1 MKKKIV
7 FLSIFILILLSG
19 CFFQLPEK
27 VTVKSTPT
35 YNFNVGSFSKS
46 FSEQF
51 DVKSLFTSLEEKDPR
66 IKIYDYNP
74 EGTSEY
80 QQFLIKM
87 PIQDIQLDF
96 GDFINE
102 IGLSDAVKDIS
113 FNKTIKIPE
122 INFSNKDSF
131 DISGLK
137 NVVGNFIYVES
148 HTTSDEISDIPF
160 VGKGEFSEITYSSGT
175 LTIEITNGSTNSV
188 KLIGNGLDYKC
199 ECNGNN
205 FTLDLKGKTI
215 NSDMQIQIDSESAIT
230 YRMYAI
236 NTVVSKASGI
246 KYTQAFS
253 KEIDLDLGFDSL
265 GVKSCTIADGFV
277 SAKTNVPSGWK
288 GVTLTKNIELS
299 GAMETTLDTD
309 EKSLKDASL
318 SNNNIK
324 MKADV
329 TLNLYNATI
338 DFSKNLDLDVQFK
351 VNSFSEVSMELD
363 TNQDSLSISES
374 YDLPKEMSKYI
385 KTISLSK
392 SQITGTYT
400 NTLPA
405 ENDISISAT
414 SNFLGLDDTETL
426 AANNKSKE
434 IKIGNDSNEK
444 TITISD
450 NSKIDFKVNVM
461 LPGATKENPN
471 LICVKNVTPG
481 TTYELGMNLS
491 FDLDWTKVCLNEIT
505 TESQEG
511 AFATDFSLK
520 SVFSS
525 IDDSFKT
532 NFASNIQ
539 INTLPL
545 YLYVEKPE
553 LALFNNFTFSNESKI
568 EIGNGTVTDNNAN
581 FSSEPKEINQLEF
594 CEFPKLDFADST
606 IVTTDISKKDYS
618 SFIDLKD
625 VINGQVNEGDSLCI
639 EYNIGFTMDDDSG
652 DIEITKT
659 ELEEAGENTSISIY
673 LVVVVP
679 LDFDLTEKES
689 INLLDVVGLQLSG
702 DKDLF
707 NRDSATENEQ
717 LSEVL
722 KQIRSTSLNYE
733 VIKTPFYSSNGMSFE
748 VEFTQDNKFTLGIE
762 NGSINIDPQELL
774 SSYPLQP
781 KVLLNIPKTNFYF
794 SRDDS
799 FEVALSIKIDANAE
813 IEIFGGEK

>member
-7 FLSIFILILLSG
+7 LLSIFILILLSG
-19 CFFQLPEK
+19 CFFQLPERISLK
-27 VTVKSTPT
+27 TNPT
-35 YNFNVGSFSKS
+35 YNFNIGSLSYS
-46 FSEQF
+46 FSEKL
-51 DVKSLFTSLEEKDPR
+51 DIDNLFNSIGESDPR

-74 EGTSEY
+74 DEKSEY

-137 NVVGNFIYVES
+137 NVVGNFITVEPP
-148 HTTSDEISDIPF
+148 TTSDEISDIPF
-160 VGKGEFSEITYSSGT
+160 VGKGKFSEITYSSGT

-199 ECNGNN
+199 ECNGNY

-215 NSDMQIQIDSESAIT
+215 KSDMQIQIDSESAIT

-253 KEIDLDLGFDSL
+253 KEIDLDLGFESL
-265 GVKSCTIADGFV
+265 GVESCTIADGFV

-288 GVTLTKNIELS
+288 GVTLAKSINLTGAIGGNFDDELKLQDEILEDDIIYMN
-299 GAMETTLDTD
+299 ATATL
-309 EKSLKDASL
+309 
-318 SNNNIK
+318 
-324 MKADV
+324 
-329 TLNLYNATI
+329 TLNNATI

-400 NTLPA
+400 NTFP
-405 ENDISISAT
+405 EGNDISISAT
-414 SNFLGLDDTETL
+414 SNFLGLNGTETL

-444 TITISD
+444 TITINDGSA
-450 NSKIDFKVNVM
+450 IDFEVNVL
-461 LPGATKENPN
+461 LPGATQEKPN
-471 LICVKNVTPG
+471 LLCVKNVTSG

-491 FDLDWTKVCLNEIT
+491 FDLDWTKVELKDIT
-505 TESQEG
+505 AESSKG
-511 AFATDFSLK
+511 AVATNFSL
-520 SVFSS
+520 SS
-525 IDDSFKT
+525 MFTEFDDFLKT
-532 NFASNIQ
+532 DLASDIK
-539 INTLPL
+539 IKCLPL

-553 LALFNNFTFSNESKI
+553 ITSFKNLEINGSIK
-568 EIGNGTVTDNNAN
+568 IGNGKVNGDTVE
-581 FSSEPKEINQLEF
+581 FSKNPELINELKTSY
-594 CEFPKLDFADST
+594 FPNLKFKDDGKT
-606 IVTTDISKKDYS
+606 VINDISKENNSGCISLED
-618 SFIDLKD
+618 I
-625 VINGQVNEGDSLCI
+625 VNESNSDNSLCF
-639 EYNIGFTMDDDSG
+639 EY
-652 DIEITKT
+652 DISLEMNNADVVTVTKD
-659 ELEEAGENTSISIY
+659 ELEKANGKTSIAVI
-673 LVVVVP
+673 LAIAVP
-679 LDFDLTEKES
+679 FDFILDEEKE
-689 INLLDVVGLQLSG
+689 IDLLDVTGLKVSEG
-702 DKDLF
+702 EDF
-707 NRDSATENEQ
+707 FGRESATN
-717 LSEVL
+717 LDEVEDIL
-722 KQIRSTSLNYE
+722 KNIHSTFLNYN
-733 VIKTPFYSSNGMSFE
+733 ILKFPFYSEPGIKIVVKFSDDDI
-748 VEFTQDNKFTLGIE
+748 VEFSGND
-762 NGSINIDPQELL
+762 GSINIDLQNLL
-774 SSYPLQP
+774 TQYPLQP
-781 KVLLNIPKTNFYF
+781 EVLVQIPKSNFYI
-794 SRDDS
+794 SRDKAV
-799 FEVALSIKIDANAE
+799 EMNIGILINAAVEIDL
-813 IEIFGGEK
+813 FGGK

>member
-7 FLSIFILILLSG
+7 LLSIFILILLSG

-51 DVKSLFTSLEEKDPR
+51 DVKSLFSSLEEKDPR

-80 QQFLIKM
+80 QQFLLKM

-137 NVVGNFIYVES
+137 NVVGNFITVES
-148 HTTSDEISDIPF
+148 HTTSDEISAIPF

-199 ECNGNN
+199 ECNGNY

-215 NSDMQIQIDSESAIT
+215 KSDMQIQFDSGSAIT
-230 YRMYAI
+230 YTMYAE

-246 KYTQAFS
+246 NYNQDFS

-265 GVKSCTIADGFV
+265 GVKNCIIAEGSV
-277 SAKTNVPSGWK
+277 SAKTNVPSGWE
-288 GVTLTKNIELS
+288 GVTIAKSIELTGDIEENFDDELNLQDVS
-299 GAMETTLDTD
+299 LEDDEIGMNAIATL
-309 EKSLKDASL
+309 
-318 SNNNIK
+318 
-324 MKADV
+324 
-329 TLNLYNATI
+329 TLNNATI

-444 TITISD
+444 TITIND
-450 NSKIDFKVNVM
+450 DSKIDFKVNVL

-491 FDLDWTKVCLNEIT
+491 FDLDWTRVCLNEIT

-532 NFASNIQ
+532 NFASKIQ
-539 INTLPL
+539 INALPL

-568 EIGNGTVTDNNAN
+568 EIGNGTVTDNDAN
-581 FSSEPKEINQLEF
+581 FSPEPKEINQLDF

-606 IVTTDISKKDYS
+606 IVTTDISKKNYS
-618 SFIDLKD
+618 SYIDLKD

-639 EYNIGFTMDDDSG
+639 EYNIGFTMEDASG

-679 LDFDLTEKES
+679 LDFDLTEEES
-689 INLLDVVGLQLSG
+689 INLLDVVDLQLSG

-799 FEVALSIKIDANAE
+799 FEVALSIKIDADAE

>member
-7 FLSIFILILLSG
+7 LLSIFILILLSG
-19 CFFQLPEK
+19 CFFQLPERISLK
-27 VTVKSTPT
+27 TNPT
-35 YNFNVGSFSKS
+35 YNFNIGSLSYS
-46 FSEQF
+46 FSEKL
-51 DVKSLFTSLEEKDPR
+51 DIDNLFNSIGESDPR

-74 EGTSEY
+74 DEKSEY

-137 NVVGNFIYVES
+137 NLVGNFITVES
-148 HTTSDEISDIPF
+148 HTTSENLSSIQF
-160 VGKGEFSEITYSSGT
+160 VGKDYFTQISYTSGN
-175 LTIEITNGSTNSV
+175 LIISIENGTSNSV
-188 KLIGNGLDYKC
+188 KLIKEGISEYTFDGAGKK
-199 ECNGNN
+199 
-205 FTLDLKGKTI
+205 FTLDLSGKTI
-215 NSDMQIQIDSESAIT
+215 YSDMLLQIDSESAIT
-230 YRMYAI
+230 YTMYPI

-246 KYTQAFS
+246 NHTQDFS
-253 KEIDLDLGFDSL
+253 KEIDLDLGFESL

-277 SAKTNVPSGWK
+277 SAKTNVPSGWE
-288 GVTLTKNIELS
+288 GVTLTKSIKLS

-400 NTLPA
+400 NTLP
-405 ENDISISAT
+405 EGNDISISAT
-414 SNFLGLDDTETL
+414 SNFLGLNGTETL

-444 TITISD
+444 TITINDGSA
-450 NSKIDFKVNVM
+450 IDFEVNVL
-461 LPGATKENPN
+461 LPGATQEKPN
-471 LICVKNVTPG
+471 LLCVKNVTSG

-491 FDLDWTKVCLNEIT
+491 FDLDWTKVELKDIT
-505 TESQEG
+505 AESSKG
-511 AFATDFSLK
+511 AVSTNFSL
-520 SVFSS
+520 SS
-525 IDDSFKT
+525 MFTEFDEFLKIDL
-532 NFASNIQ
+532 ASDIK
-539 INTLPL
+539 IKCLPL

-553 LALFNNFTFSNESKI
+553 ITSFKNLEINGSIK
-568 EIGNGTVTDNNAN
+568 IGNGKVNGDTVE
-581 FSSEPKEINQLEF
+581 FSGNTELINELKTSY
-594 CEFPKLDFADST
+594 FPNLKFKDDGKT
-606 IVTTDISKKDYS
+606 VINDISKENNSGCISLED
-618 SFIDLKD
+618 I
-625 VINGQVNEGDSLCI
+625 VNESNSDNSLCF
-639 EYNIGFTMDDDSG
+639 EY
-652 DIEITKT
+652 DISLEMNNADVVTVTKD
-659 ELEEAGENTSISIY
+659 ELEKANGKTSIAVTLAIA
-673 LVVVVP
+673 VP
-679 LDFDLTEKES
+679 FDFILEDAKE
-689 INLLDVVGLQLSG
+689 IDLLDVTGLKVSEG
-702 DKDLF
+702 EDF
-707 NRDSATENEQ
+707 FGRESATN
-717 LSEVL
+717 LDEVEDIL
-722 KQIRSTSLNYE
+722 KNIHSTFLNYN
-733 VIKTPFYSSNGMSFE
+733 ILKFPFYSEPGIKIVVKFSDDDI
-748 VEFTQDNKFTLGIE
+748 VEFSGND
-762 NGSINIDPQELL
+762 GSINIDLQNLL
-774 SSYPLQP
+774 TQYPLQP
-781 KVLLNIPKTNFYF
+781 EVLVQIPKSNFYI
-794 SRDDS
+794 SRDKAV
-799 FEVALSIKIDANAE
+799 EMNIGILINAAVEIDL
-813 IEIFGGEK
+813 FGGK

>member
-19 CFFQLPEK
+19 CFFQLPERISLK
-27 VTVKSTPT
+27 TNPT
-35 YNFNVGSFSKS
+35 YNFNIGSLSYS
-46 FSEQF
+46 FSEKL
-51 DVKSLFTSLEEKDPR
+51 DIDNLFNSIGESDPR

-74 EGTSEY
+74 DEKSEY

-137 NVVGNFIYVES
+137 NVVGNFITVES

-199 ECNGNN
+199 ECNGNY

-215 NSDMQIQIDSESAIT
+215 KSDMQIQIDSESAIT

-253 KEIDLDLGFDSL
+253 KEIDLDFGFDSL

-277 SAKTNVPSGWK
+277 SAKTNVPSGWD
-288 GVTLTKNIELS
+288 GVTLTKSIELS

-363 TNQDSLSISES
+363 TNQDSFSISES

-392 SQITGTYT
+392 SKITGTYT
-400 NTLPA
+400 NTLP
-405 ENDISISAT
+405 EGNDISISAV
-414 SNFLGLDDTETL
+414 SNFLNLHDTQDLE
-426 AANNKSKE
+426 ANKKSE
-434 IKIGNDSNEK
+434 DFDINSNGEQ
-444 TITISD
+444 TITINDGST
-450 NSKIDFKVNVM
+450 IDFEVNVL
-461 LPGATKENPN
+461 LPGATQENPN
-471 LICVKNVTPG
+471 LLCVKNVTSG

-491 FDLDWTKVCLNEIT
+491 FDLDWTKVELKDIT
-505 TESQEG
+505 ADSSKG
-511 AFATDFSLK
+511 AVATNFSL
-520 SVFSS
+520 SS
-525 IDDSFKT
+525 MFTEFDDFLKT
-532 NFASNIQ
+532 DLASDIK
-539 INTLPL
+539 IKCLPL

-553 LALFNNFTFSNESKI
+553 ITSFKNLEINGSIK
-568 EIGNGTVTDNNAN
+568 IGNGKVNGDTVE
-581 FSSEPKEINQLEF
+581 FSKNPELINELKTSY
-594 CEFPKLDFADST
+594 FPNLKFKDDGKT
-606 IVTTDISKKDYS
+606 VINDISKENNSGCISLED
-618 SFIDLKD
+618 I
-625 VINGQVNEGDSLCI
+625 VNESNSDNSLCF
-639 EYNIGFTMDDDSG
+639 EY
-652 DIEITKT
+652 DISLEMNNADVVTVTKD
-659 ELEEAGENTSISIY
+659 ELEKANGKTSIAVTLAIA
-673 LVVVVP
+673 VP
-679 LDFDLTEKES
+679 FDFILEDAKE
-689 INLLDVVGLQLSG
+689 IDLLDVTGLKVSEG
-702 DKDLF
+702 EDF
-707 NRDSATENEQ
+707 FGRESATN
-717 LSEVL
+717 LDEVEDIL
-722 KQIRSTSLNYE
+722 KNIDSTFLNYN
-733 VIKTPFYSSNGMSFE
+733 ILKFPFYSEPRIKMVVKFSDDDI
-748 VEFTQDNKFTLGIE
+748 VEFSGND
-762 NGSINIDPQELL
+762 GSINIDLQNLL
-774 SSYPLQP
+774 TQYPLQP
-781 KVLLNIPKTNFYF
+781 EVLLQIPKSNFYI
-794 SRDDS
+794 SRDKAV
-799 FEVALSIKIDANAE
+799 EMNIGILINAAVEIDL
-813 IEIFGGEK
+813 FGGK

>member
-7 FLSIFILILLSG
+7 LLSIFILILLSG
-19 CFFQLPEK
+19 CFFQLPERISLK
-27 VTVKSTPT
+27 TNPT
-35 YNFNVGSFSKS
+35 YNFNIGSLSYS
-46 FSEQF
+46 FSEKL
-51 DVKSLFTSLEEKDPR
+51 DIDNLFNSIGESDPR

-74 EGTSEY
+74 DEKSEY

-137 NVVGNFIYVES
+137 NVVGNFITVES

-199 ECNGNN
+199 ECNGNY

-215 NSDMQIQIDSESAIT
+215 KSDMQIQIDSESAIT

-253 KEIDLDLGFDSL
+253 KEIDLDLGFESL

-288 GVTLTKNIELS
+288 GVTLAKSINLTGAIGGNFDDELKLQDEILEDDIIYMN
-299 GAMETTLDTD
+299 ATATL
-309 EKSLKDASL
+309 
-318 SNNNIK
+318 
-324 MKADV
+324 
-329 TLNLYNATI
+329 TLNNATI

-400 NTLPA
+400 NTLP
-405 ENDISISAT
+405 EGNDISISAT
-414 SNFLGLDDTETL
+414 SNFLGLNGTETL

-444 TITISD
+444 TITINDGSA
-450 NSKIDFKVNVM
+450 IDFEVNVL
-461 LPGATKENPN
+461 LPGATQEKPN
-471 LICVKNVTPG
+471 LLCVKNVTSG

-491 FDLDWTKVCLNEIT
+491 FDLDWTKVELKDIT
-505 TESQEG
+505 AESSKG
-511 AFATDFSLK
+511 AVATNFSL
-520 SVFSS
+520 SS
-525 IDDSFKT
+525 MFTEFDEFLKIDL
-532 NFASNIQ
+532 ASDIK
-539 INTLPL
+539 IKCLPL

-553 LALFNNFTFSNESKI
+553 ITSFKNLEINGSIK
-568 EIGNGTVTDNNAN
+568 IGNGKVNGDTVE
-581 FSSEPKEINQLEF
+581 FSGNTELINELKTSY
-594 CEFPKLDFADST
+594 FPNLKFKDDGKT
-606 IVTTDISKKDYS
+606 VINDISKENNSGCISLED
-618 SFIDLKD
+618 I
-625 VINGQVNEGDSLCI
+625 VNESNSDNSLCF
-639 EYNIGFTMDDDSG
+639 EY
-652 DIEITKT
+652 DISLEMNNADVVTVTKD
-659 ELEEAGENTSISIY
+659 ELEKANGKTSIAVTLAIA
-673 LVVVVP
+673 VP
-679 LDFDLTEKES
+679 FDFILEDAKE
-689 INLLDVVGLQLSG
+689 IDLLDVTGLKVSEG
-702 DKDLF
+702 EDF
-707 NRDSATENEQ
+707 FGRESATN
-717 LSEVL
+717 LDEVEDIL
-722 KQIRSTSLNYE
+722 KNIHSTFLNYN
-733 VIKTPFYSSNGMSFE
+733 ILKFPFYSEPGIKIVVKFSDDDI
-748 VEFTQDNKFTLGIE
+748 VEFSGND
-762 NGSINIDPQELL
+762 GSINIDLQNLL
-774 SSYPLQP
+774 TQYPLQP
-781 KVLLNIPKTNFYF
+781 EVLVQIPKSNFYI
-794 SRDDS
+794 SRDKAV
-799 FEVALSIKIDANAE
+799 EMNIGILINAAVEIDL
-813 IEIFGGEK
+813 FGGK

>member
-7 FLSIFILILLSG
+7 LLSIFILILLSG
-19 CFFQLPEK
+19 CFFQLPERISLK
-27 VTVKSTPT
+27 TNPT
-35 YNFNVGSFSKS
+35 YNFNIGSLSYKKKKKL
-46 FSEQF
+46 
-51 DVKSLFTSLEEKDPR
+51 DIDNLFNSIGESDPR

-74 EGTSEY
+74 DEKSEY

-137 NVVGNFIYVES
+137 NVVGNFITVES

-199 ECNGNN
+199 ECNGNY

-215 NSDMQIQIDSESAIT
+215 KSDMQIQIDSESAIT

-253 KEIDLDLGFDSL
+253 KEIDLDLGFESL

-288 GVTLTKNIELS
+288 GVTLAKSINLTGAIGGNFDDELKLQDEILEDDIIYMN
-299 GAMETTLDTD
+299 ATATL
-309 EKSLKDASL
+309 
-318 SNNNIK
+318 
-324 MKADV
+324 
-329 TLNLYNATI
+329 TLNNATI

-400 NTLPA
+400 NTLP
-405 ENDISISAT
+405 EGNDISISAT
-414 SNFLGLDDTETL
+414 SNFLGLNGTETL

-444 TITISD
+444 TITINDGSA
-450 NSKIDFKVNVM
+450 IDFEVNVL
-461 LPGATKENPN
+461 LPGATQEKPN
-471 LICVKNVTPG
+471 LLCVKNVTSG

-491 FDLDWTKVCLNEIT
+491 FDLDWTKVELKDIT
-505 TESQEG
+505 AESSKG
-511 AFATDFSLK
+511 AVATNFSL
-520 SVFSS
+520 SS
-525 IDDSFKT
+525 MFTEFDEFLKIDL
-532 NFASNIQ
+532 ASDIK
-539 INTLPL
+539 IKCLPL

-553 LALFNNFTFSNESKI
+553 ITSFKNLEINGSIK
-568 EIGNGTVTDNNAN
+568 IGNGKVNGDTVE
-581 FSSEPKEINQLEF
+581 FSGNTELINELKTSY
-594 CEFPKLDFADST
+594 FPNLKFKDDGKT
-606 IVTTDISKKDYS
+606 VINDISKENNSGCISLED
-618 SFIDLKD
+618 I
-625 VINGQVNEGDSLCI
+625 VNESNSDNSLCF
-639 EYNIGFTMDDDSG
+639 EY
-652 DIEITKT
+652 DISLEMNNADVVTVTKD
-659 ELEEAGENTSISIY
+659 ELEKANGKTSIAVTLAIA
-673 LVVVVP
+673 VP
-679 LDFDLTEKES
+679 FDFILEDAKE
-689 INLLDVVGLQLSG
+689 IDLLDVTGLKVSEG
-702 DKDLF
+702 EDF
-707 NRDSATENEQ
+707 FGRESATN
-717 LSEVL
+717 LDEVEDIL
-722 KQIRSTSLNYE
+722 KNIHSTFLNYN
-733 VIKTPFYSSNGMSFE
+733 ILKFPFYSEPGIKIVVKFSDDDI
-748 VEFTQDNKFTLGIE
+748 VEFSGND
-762 NGSINIDPQELL
+762 GSINIDLQNLL
-774 SSYPLQP
+774 TQYPLQP
-781 KVLLNIPKTNFYF
+781 EVLVQIPKSNFYI
-794 SRDDS
+794 SRDKAV
-799 FEVALSIKIDANAE
+799 EMNIGILINAAVEIDL
-813 IEIFGGEK
+813 FGGK

>member
-7 FLSIFILILLSG
+7 LLSIFILILLSG
-19 CFFQLPEK
+19 CFFQLPERISLK
-27 VTVKSTPT
+27 TNPT
-35 YNFNVGSFSKS
+35 YNFNIGSLSYS
-46 FSEQF
+46 FSEKL
-51 DVKSLFTSLEEKDPR
+51 DIDNLFNSIGESDPR

-74 EGTSEY
+74 DEKSEY

-137 NVVGNFIYVES
+137 NVVGNFITVES

-199 ECNGNN
+199 ECNGNY

-215 NSDMQIQIDSESAIT
+215 KSDMQIQIDSESAIT

-253 KEIDLDLGFDSL
+253 KEIDLDLGFESL

-288 GVTLTKNIELS
+288 GVTLAKSINLTGAIGGNFDDELKLQDEILEDDIIYMN
-299 GAMETTLDTD
+299 ATATL
-309 EKSLKDASL
+309 
-318 SNNNIK
+318 
-324 MKADV
+324 
-329 TLNLYNATI
+329 TLNNATI

-400 NTLPA
+400 NTLP
-405 ENDISISAT
+405 EGNDISISAT
-414 SNFLGLDDTETL
+414 SNFLGLNGTETL

-444 TITISD
+444 TITIND
-450 NSKIDFKVNVM
+450 DSKIDFKVNVL
-461 LPGATKENPN
+461 LPGATQEKPN
-471 LICVKNVTPG
+471 LLCVKNVTSG

-491 FDLDWTKVCLNEIT
+491 FDLDWTKVELKDIT
-505 TESQEG
+505 AESSKG
-511 AFATDFSLK
+511 AVATNFSL
-520 SVFSS
+520 SS
-525 IDDSFKT
+525 MFTEFDEFLKIDL
-532 NFASNIQ
+532 ASDIK
-539 INTLPL
+539 IKCLPL

-553 LALFNNFTFSNESKI
+553 ITSFKNLEINGSIK
-568 EIGNGTVTDNNAN
+568 IGNGKVNGDTVE
-581 FSSEPKEINQLEF
+581 FSGNTELINELKTSY
-594 CEFPKLDFADST
+594 FPNLKFKDDGKT
-606 IVTTDISKKDYS
+606 VINDISKENNSGCISLED
-618 SFIDLKD
+618 I
-625 VINGQVNEGDSLCI
+625 VNESNSDNSLCF
-639 EYNIGFTMDDDSG
+639 EY
-652 DIEITKT
+652 DISLEMNNADVVTVTKD
-659 ELEEAGENTSISIY
+659 ELEKANGKTSIAVTLAIA
-673 LVVVVP
+673 VP
-679 LDFDLTEKES
+679 FDFILEDAKE
-689 INLLDVVGLQLSG
+689 IDLLDVTGLKVSEG
-702 DKDLF
+702 EDF
-707 NRDSATENEQ
+707 FGRESATN
-717 LSEVL
+717 LDEVEDIL
-722 KQIRSTSLNYE
+722 KNIHSTFLNYN
-733 VIKTPFYSSNGMSFE
+733 ILKFPFYSEPGIKIVVKFSDDDI
-748 VEFTQDNKFTLGIE
+748 VEFSGND
-762 NGSINIDPQELL
+762 GSINIDLQNLL
-774 SSYPLQP
+774 TQYPLQP
-781 KVLLNIPKTNFYF
+781 EVLVQIPKSNFYI
-794 SRDDS
+794 SRDKAV
-799 FEVALSIKIDANAE
+799 EMNIGILINAAVEIDL
-813 IEIFGGEK
+813 FGGK

>member
-19 CFFQLPEK
+19 CFFQLPERISLK
-27 VTVKSTPT
+27 TNPT
-35 YNFNVGSFSKS
+35 YNFNIGSLSYS
-46 FSEQF
+46 FSEKL
-51 DVKSLFTSLEEKDPR
+51 DIDNLFNSIGESDPR

-74 EGTSEY
+74 DEKSEY

-160 VGKGEFSEITYSSGT
+160 VGKGNFSEITYSSGT

-215 NSDMQIQIDSESAIT
+215 NSDMQIQIDSESAIKYT
-230 YRMYAI
+230 MYAV

-246 KYTQAFS
+246 NCTQVFS
-253 KEIDLDLGFDSL
+253 KEINLDFGFDSL

-277 SAKTNVPSGWK
+277 SAKTNVPSGWE
-288 GVTLTKNIELS
+288 GVTIAKSIELT
-299 GAMETTLDTD
+299 GAIEKNFDD
-309 EKSLKDASL
+309 E
-318 SNNNIK
+318 
-324 MKADV
+324 
-329 TLNLYNATI
+329 LNLQDVSLEDDEIGMNAIATLILNNATI

-400 NTLPA
+400 NTFP
-405 ENDISISAT
+405 EGNDISISAT
-414 SNFLGLDDTETL
+414 SNFLGLNGTETL

-444 TITISD
+444 TITINDGSA
-450 NSKIDFKVNVM
+450 IDFEVNVL
-461 LPGATKENPN
+461 LPGATQEKPN
-471 LICVKNVTPG
+471 LLCVKNVTSG

-491 FDLDWTKVCLNEIT
+491 FDLDWTKVELKDIT
-505 TESQEG
+505 AESSKG
-511 AFATDFSLK
+511 AVSTNFSL
-520 SVFSS
+520 SS
-525 IDDSFKT
+525 MFTEFDDFLKT
-532 NFASNIQ
+532 DLASDIK
-539 INTLPL
+539 IKCLPL

-553 LALFNNFTFSNESKI
+553 ITSFKNLEINGSIK
-568 EIGNGTVTDNNAN
+568 IGNGKVNGDTVE
-581 FSSEPKEINQLEF
+581 FSGNTELINELKTSY
-594 CEFPKLDFADST
+594 FPNLKFKDDGKT
-606 IVTTDISKKDYS
+606 VINDISKENNSGCISLED
-618 SFIDLKD
+618 I
-625 VINGQVNEGDSLCI
+625 VNESNSDNSLCF
-639 EYNIGFTMDDDSG
+639 EY
-652 DIEITKT
+652 DISLEMNNADVVTVTKD
-659 ELEEAGENTSISIY
+659 ELEKANGKTSIAVTLAIA
-673 LVVVVP
+673 VP
-679 LDFDLTEKES
+679 FDFILEDAKE
-689 INLLDVVGLQLSG
+689 IDLLDVTGLKVSEG
-702 DKDLF
+702 EDF
-707 NRDSATENEQ
+707 FGRESATN
-717 LSEVL
+717 LDEVEDIL
-722 KQIRSTSLNYE
+722 KNIHSTFLNYN
-733 VIKTPFYSSNGMSFE
+733 ILKFPFYSEPGIKIVVKFSDDDI
-748 VEFTQDNKFTLGIE
+748 VEFSGND
-762 NGSINIDPQELL
+762 GSINIDLQNLL
-774 SSYPLQP
+774 TQYPLQP
-781 KVLLNIPKTNFYF
+781 EVLVQIPKSNFYI
-794 SRDDS
+794 SRDKAV
-799 FEVALSIKIDANAE
+799 EMNIGILINAAVEIDL
-813 IEIFGGEK
+813 FGGK

>member
-7 FLSIFILILLSG
+7 LLSIFILILLSG
-19 CFFQLPEK
+19 CFFQLPERISLK
-27 VTVKSTPT
+27 TNPT
-35 YNFNVGSFSKS
+35 YNFNIGSLSYS
-46 FSEQF
+46 FSEKL
-51 DVKSLFTSLEEKDPR
+51 DIDNLFNSIGESDPR

-74 EGTSEY
+74 DEKSEY

-137 NVVGNFIYVES
+137 NVVGNFITVES

-199 ECNGNN
+199 ECNGNY

-215 NSDMQIQIDSESAIT
+215 KSDMQIQIDSESAIT

-253 KEIDLDLGFDSL
+253 KEIDLDLGFESL

-277 SAKTNVPSGWK
+277 SAKTNVPSGWE
-288 GVTLTKNIELS
+288 GVTIAKSIELT
-299 GAMETTLDTD
+299 GAIEKNFDD
-309 EKSLKDASL
+309 E
-318 SNNNIK
+318 
-324 MKADV
+324 
-329 TLNLYNATI
+329 LNLQDVSLEDDEIGMNAIATLILNNATI

-400 NTLPA
+400 NTLP
-405 ENDISISAT
+405 EGNDISISAT
-414 SNFLGLDDTETL
+414 SNFLGLNGTETL

-444 TITISD
+444 TITINDGSA
-450 NSKIDFKVNVM
+450 IDFEVNVL
-461 LPGATKENPN
+461 LPGATQEKPN
-471 LICVKNVTPG
+471 LLCVKNVTSG

-491 FDLDWTKVCLNEIT
+491 FDLDWTKVELKDIT
-505 TESQEG
+505 AESSKG
-511 AFATDFSLK
+511 AVSTNFSL
-520 SVFSS
+520 SS
-525 IDDSFKT
+525 MFTEFDDFLKT
-532 NFASNIQ
+532 DLASDIK
-539 INTLPL
+539 IKCLPL

-553 LALFNNFTFSNESKI
+553 ITSFKNLEINGSIK
-568 EIGNGTVTDNNAN
+568 IGNGKVNGDTVE
-581 FSSEPKEINQLEF
+581 FSGNTELINELKTSY
-594 CEFPKLDFADST
+594 FPNLKFKDDGKT
-606 IVTTDISKKDYS
+606 VINDISKENNSGCISLED
-618 SFIDLKD
+618 I
-625 VINGQVNEGDSLCI
+625 VNESNSDNSLCF
-639 EYNIGFTMDDDSG
+639 EY
-652 DIEITKT
+652 DISLEMNNADVVTVTKD
-659 ELEEAGENTSISIY
+659 ELEKANGKTSIAVTLAIA
-673 LVVVVP
+673 VP
-679 LDFDLTEKES
+679 FDFILEDAKE
-689 INLLDVVGLQLSG
+689 IDLLDVTGLKVSEG
-702 DKDLF
+702 EDF
-707 NRDSATENEQ
+707 FGRESATN
-717 LSEVL
+717 LDEVEDIL
-722 KQIRSTSLNYE
+722 KNIHSTFLNYN
-733 VIKTPFYSSNGMSFE
+733 ILKFPFYSEPGIKIVVKFSDDDI
-748 VEFTQDNKFTLGIE
+748 VEFSGND
-762 NGSINIDPQELL
+762 GSINIDLQNLL
-774 SSYPLQP
+774 TQYPLQP
-781 KVLLNIPKTNFYF
+781 EVLVQIPKSNFYI
-794 SRDDS
+794 SRDKAV
-799 FEVALSIKIDANAE
+799 EMNIGILINAAVEIDL
-813 IEIFGGEK
+813 FGGK

>member
-7 FLSIFILILLSG
+7 LLSIFILILLSG
-19 CFFQLPEK
+19 CFFQLPERISLK
-27 VTVKSTPT
+27 TNPT
-35 YNFNVGSFSKS
+35 YNFNIGSLSYS
-46 FSEQF
+46 FSEKL
-51 DVKSLFTSLEEKDPR
+51 DIDNLFNSIGESDPR

-74 EGTSEY
+74 DEKSEY

-137 NVVGNFIYVES
+137 NVVGNFITVES

-199 ECNGNN
+199 ECNGNY

-215 NSDMQIQIDSESAIT
+215 KSDMQIQIDSESAIT

-253 KEIDLDLGFDSL
+253 KEIDLDLGFESL

-277 SAKTNVPSGWK
+277 SAKTNVPSGWE
-288 GVTLTKNIELS
+288 GVTIAKSIELT
-299 GAMETTLDTD
+299 GAIEKKFDD
-309 EKSLKDASL
+309 E
-318 SNNNIK
+318 
-324 MKADV
+324 
-329 TLNLYNATI
+329 LNLQDVSLEDDEIGMNAIATLILNNATI

-400 NTLPA
+400 NTLP
-405 ENDISISAT
+405 EGNDISISAT
-414 SNFLGLDDTETL
+414 SNFLGLNGTETL

-444 TITISD
+444 TITINDGSA
-450 NSKIDFKVNVM
+450 IDFEVNVL
-461 LPGATKENPN
+461 LPGATQEKPN
-471 LICVKNVTPG
+471 LLCVKNVTSG

-491 FDLDWTKVCLNEIT
+491 FDLDWTKVELKDIT
-505 TESQEG
+505 AESSKG
-511 AFATDFSLK
+511 AVSTNFSL
-520 SVFSS
+520 SS
-525 IDDSFKT
+525 MFTEFDEFLKIDL
-532 NFASNIQ
+532 ASDIK
-539 INTLPL
+539 IKCLPL

-553 LALFNNFTFSNESKI
+553 ITSFKNLEINGSIK
-568 EIGNGTVTDNNAN
+568 IGNGKVNGDTVE
-581 FSSEPKEINQLEF
+581 FSGNTELINELKTSY
-594 CEFPKLDFADST
+594 FPNLKFKDDGKT
-606 IVTTDISKKDYS
+606 VINDISKENNSGCISLED
-618 SFIDLKD
+618 I
-625 VINGQVNEGDSLCI
+625 VNESNSDNSLCF
-639 EYNIGFTMDDDSG
+639 EY
-652 DIEITKT
+652 DISLEMNNADVVTVTKD
-659 ELEEAGENTSISIY
+659 ELEKANGKTSIAVTLAIA
-673 LVVVVP
+673 VP
-679 LDFDLTEKES
+679 FDFILEDAKE
-689 INLLDVVGLQLSG
+689 IDLLDVTGLKVSEG
-702 DKDLF
+702 EDF
-707 NRDSATENEQ
+707 FGRESATNLDEMEDI
-717 LSEVL
+717 L
-722 KQIRSTSLNYE
+722 KNIHSTFLNYN
-733 VIKTPFYSSNGMSFE
+733 ILKFPFYSEPGIKIVVKFSDDDI
-748 VEFTQDNKFTLGIE
+748 VEFSGND
-762 NGSINIDPQELL
+762 GSINIDLQNLL
-774 SSYPLQP
+774 TQYPLQP
-781 KVLLNIPKTNFYF
+781 EVLVQIPKSNFYI
-794 SRDDS
+794 SRDKAV
-799 FEVALSIKIDANAE
+799 EMNIGILINAAVEIDL
-813 IEIFGGEK
+813 FGGK

>member
-7 FLSIFILILLSG
+7 LLSIFILILLSG
-19 CFFQLPEK
+19 CFFQLPERISLK
-27 VTVKSTPT
+27 TNPT
-35 YNFNVGSFSKS
+35 YNFNIGSLSYS
-46 FSEQF
+46 FSEKL
-51 DVKSLFTSLEEKDPR
+51 DIDNLFNSIGESDPR

-74 EGTSEY
+74 DEKSEY

-137 NVVGNFIYVES
+137 NVVGNFITVES

-199 ECNGNN
+199 ECNGNY

-215 NSDMQIQIDSESAIT
+215 KSDMQIQIDSESAIT

-253 KEIDLDLGFDSL
+253 KEIDLDLGFESL

-277 SAKTNVPSGWK
+277 SAKTNVPSGWE
-288 GVTLTKNIELS
+288 GVTIAKSIELT
-299 GAMETTLDTD
+299 GAIEKNFDD
-309 EKSLKDASL
+309 E
-318 SNNNIK
+318 
-324 MKADV
+324 
-329 TLNLYNATI
+329 LNLQDVSLEDDEIGMNAIATLILNNATI

-400 NTLPA
+400 NTLP
-405 ENDISISAT
+405 EGNDISISAT
-414 SNFLGLDDTETL
+414 SNFLGLNGTETL

-444 TITISD
+444 TITINDGSA
-450 NSKIDFKVNVM
+450 IDFEVNVL
-461 LPGATKENPN
+461 LPGATQEKPN
-471 LICVKNVTPG
+471 LLCVKNVTSG

-491 FDLDWTKVCLNEIT
+491 FDLDWTKVELKDIT
-505 TESQEG
+505 AESSKG
-511 AFATDFSLK
+511 AVSTNFSL
-520 SVFSS
+520 SS
-525 IDDSFKT
+525 MFTEFDEFLKIDL
-532 NFASNIQ
+532 ASDIK
-539 INTLPL
+539 IKCLPL

-553 LALFNNFTFSNESKI
+553 ITSFKNLEINGSIK
-568 EIGNGTVTDNNAN
+568 IGNGKVNGDTVE
-581 FSSEPKEINQLEF
+581 FSGNTELINELKTSY
-594 CEFPKLDFADST
+594 FPNLKFKDDGKT
-606 IVTTDISKKDYS
+606 VINDISKENNSGCISLED
-618 SFIDLKD
+618 I
-625 VINGQVNEGDSLCI
+625 VNESNSDNSLCF
-639 EYNIGFTMDDDSG
+639 EY
-652 DIEITKT
+652 DISLEMNNADVVTVTKD
-659 ELEEAGENTSISIY
+659 ELEKANGKTSIAVTLAIA
-673 LVVVVP
+673 VP
-679 LDFDLTEKES
+679 FDFILEDAKE
-689 INLLDVVGLQLSG
+689 IDLLDVTGLKVSEG
-702 DKDLF
+702 EDF
-707 NRDSATENEQ
+707 FGRESATN
-717 LSEVL
+717 LDEVEDIL
-722 KQIRSTSLNYE
+722 KNIHSTFLNYN
-733 VIKTPFYSSNGMSFE
+733 ILKFPFYSEPGIKIVVKFSDDDI
-748 VEFTQDNKFTLGIE
+748 VEFSGND
-762 NGSINIDPQELL
+762 GSINIDLQNLL
-774 SSYPLQP
+774 TQYPLQP
-781 KVLLNIPKTNFYF
+781 EVLVQIPKSNFYI
-794 SRDDS
+794 SRDKAV
-799 FEVALSIKIDANAE
+799 EMNIGILINAAVEIDL
-813 IEIFGGEK
+813 FGGK

>member
-7 FLSIFILILLSG
+7 LLSIFILILLSG
-19 CFFQLPEK
+19 CFFQLPERISLK
-27 VTVKSTPT
+27 TNPT
-35 YNFNVGSFSKS
+35 YNFNIGSLSYS
-46 FSEQF
+46 FSEKL
-51 DVKSLFTSLEEKDPR
+51 DIDNLFNSIGESDPR

-74 EGTSEY
+74 DEKSEY

-137 NVVGNFIYVES
+137 NVVGNFITVES

-199 ECNGNN
+199 ECNGNY

-215 NSDMQIQIDSESAIT
+215 KSDMQIQIDSESAIT

-253 KEIDLDLGFDSL
+253 KEIDLDLGFESL

-288 GVTLTKNIELS
+288 GVTLAKSINLTGAIGGNFDDELKLQDEILEDDIIYMN
-299 GAMETTLDTD
+299 ATATL
-309 EKSLKDASL
+309 
-318 SNNNIK
+318 
-324 MKADV
+324 
-329 TLNLYNATI
+329 TLNNATI

-400 NTLPA
+400 NTLP
-405 ENDISISAT
+405 EGNDISISAT
-414 SNFLGLDDTETL
+414 SNFLGLNGTETL

-434 IKIGNDSNEK
+434 IKIGNDSNVEK

-450 NSKIDFKVNVM
+450 NSKIDFK
-461 LPGATKENPN
+461 G
-471 LICVKNVTPG
+471 
-481 TTYELGMNLS
+481 LS
-491 FDLDWTKVCLNEIT
+491 EYFII
-505 TESQEG
+505 
-511 AFATDFSLK
+511 FSL
-520 SVFSS
+520 
-525 IDDSFKT
+525 
-532 NFASNIQ
+532 
-539 INTLPL
+539 
-545 YLYVEKPE
+545 
-553 LALFNNFTFSNESKI
+553 
-568 EIGNGTVTDNNAN
+568 
-581 FSSEPKEINQLEF
+581 
-594 CEFPKLDFADST
+594 
-606 IVTTDISKKDYS
+606 YS
-618 SFIDLKD
+618 
-625 VINGQVNEGDSLCI
+625 
-639 EYNIGFTMDDDSG
+639 
-652 DIEITKT
+652 
-659 ELEEAGENTSISIY
+659 
-673 LVVVVP
+673 
-679 LDFDLTEKES
+679 
-689 INLLDVVGLQLSG
+689 
-702 DKDLF
+702 
-707 NRDSATENEQ
+707 
-717 LSEVL
+717 
-722 KQIRSTSLNYE
+722 
-733 VIKTPFYSSNGMSFE
+733 
-748 VEFTQDNKFTLGIE
+748 
-762 NGSINIDPQELL
+762 
-774 SSYPLQP
+774 
-781 KVLLNIPKTNFYF
+781 
-794 SRDDS
+794 
-799 FEVALSIKIDANAE
+799 
-813 IEIFGGEK
+813 

>member
-19 CFFQLPEK
+19 CFFQLPERISLK
-27 VTVKSTPT
+27 TNPT
-35 YNFNVGSFSKS
+35 YNFNIGSLSYS
-46 FSEQF
+46 FSEKL
-51 DVKSLFTSLEEKDPR
+51 DIDNLFNSIGESDPR

-74 EGTSEY
+74 DEKSEY

-160 VGKGEFSEITYSSGT
+160 VGKGNFSEITYSSGT

-215 NSDMQIQIDSESAIT
+215 NSDMQIQIDSESAIKYT
-230 YRMYAI
+230 MYAV

-246 KYTQAFS
+246 NCTQVFS
-253 KEIDLDLGFDSL
+253 KEINLDFGFDSL

-277 SAKTNVPSGWK
+277 SAKTNVPSGWD
-288 GVTLTKNIELS
+288 GVTLTKSIELS

-363 TNQDSLSISES
+363 TNQDSFSISES

-392 SQITGTYT
+392 SKITGTYT
-400 NTLPA
+400 NTLP
-405 ENDISISAT
+405 EGNDISISAV
-414 SNFLGLDDTETL
+414 SNFLNLHDTQDLE
-426 AANNKSKE
+426 ANKKSE
-434 IKIGNDSNEK
+434 DFDINSNGEQ
-444 TITISD
+444 TITINDGST
-450 NSKIDFKVNVM
+450 IDFEVNVL
-461 LPGATKENPN
+461 LPGATQENPN
-471 LICVKNVTPG
+471 LLCVKNVTSG

-491 FDLDWTKVCLNEIT
+491 FDLDWTKVELKDIT
-505 TESQEG
+505 ADSSKG
-511 AFATDFSLK
+511 AVATNFSL
-520 SVFSS
+520 SS
-525 IDDSFKT
+525 MFTEFDDFLKT
-532 NFASNIQ
+532 DLASDIK
-539 INTLPL
+539 IKCLPL

-553 LALFNNFTFSNESKI
+553 ITSFKNLEINGSIK
-568 EIGNGTVTDNNAN
+568 IGNGKVNGDTVE
-581 FSSEPKEINQLEF
+581 FSKNPELINELKTSY
-594 CEFPKLDFADST
+594 FPNLKFKDDGKT
-606 IVTTDISKKDYS
+606 VINDISKENNSGCISLED
-618 SFIDLKD
+618 I
-625 VINGQVNEGDSLCI
+625 VNESNSDNSLCF
-639 EYNIGFTMDDDSG
+639 EY
-652 DIEITKT
+652 DISLEMNNADVVTVTKD
-659 ELEEAGENTSISIY
+659 ELEKANGKTSIAVTLAIA
-673 LVVVVP
+673 VP
-679 LDFDLTEKES
+679 FDFILEDAKE
-689 INLLDVVGLQLSG
+689 IDLLDVTGLKVSEG
-702 DKDLF
+702 EDF
-707 NRDSATENEQ
+707 FGRESATN
-717 LSEVL
+717 LDEVEDIL
-722 KQIRSTSLNYE
+722 KNIDSTFLNYN
-733 VIKTPFYSSNGMSFE
+733 ILKFPFYSEPRIKMVVKFSDDDI
-748 VEFTQDNKFTLGIE
+748 VEFSGND
-762 NGSINIDPQELL
+762 GSINIDLQNLL
-774 SSYPLQP
+774 TQYPLQP
-781 KVLLNIPKTNFYF
+781 EVLVQIPKSNFYI
-794 SRDDS
+794 SRDKAV
-799 FEVALSIKIDANAE
+799 EMNIGILINAAVEIDL
-813 IEIFGGEK
+813 FGGK